1 MSAPVV
7 SNLLEVSGQ
16 NSSAKRSI
24 ATEDISQGTTASK
37 LVEIPTITRACGV
50 SPWALSRTRRSI
62 DFFVAFLALLI
73 FAPLMFTLAVAVQV
87 ESDGSAIFMQER
99 MGRNGEVF
107 TLYKFRSMRSAS
119 HPGSPITVSGDNRV
133 TRVGAL
139 LRKFKLDELPQF
151 LNVLKGEMSLVG
163 PRPKLPHHEGLRMPF
178 RPGVTGAATLA
189 FRFEE
194 EMLKRI
200 PPDQL
205 DRFYDLVVKPK
216 KAKID
221 WEYMQTATFRTDLA
235 VIWKTAKAC
244 ISKDEGTEA
253 FYDEFL
259 PQLSQLMEKR
269 PAPVVMHPKP
279 LPANGDPPR
288 VHPSAHTAPGF
299 MFVSEQIES

>member
-1 MSAPVV
+1 MSAPHVT
-7 SNLLEVSGQ
+7 NLLEVSGQ
-16 NSSAKRSI
+16 NSSAKRTQP
-24 ATEDISQGTTASK
+24 AEDVSKGTAASK
-37 LVEIPTITRACGV
+37 LIEIPVIAREGGV
-50 SPWALSRTRRSI
+50 SPWALSRIRRSI
-62 DFFVAFLALLI
+62 DFFIALFALAL
-73 FAPLMFTLAVAVQV
+73 FAPLMLIVAIAVQL

-107 TLYKFRSMRSAS
+107 TLYKFRSMRVAS
-119 HPGSPITVSGDNRV
+119 HHGSPITVSGDNRV
-133 TRVGAL
+133 TRVGGL

-205 DRFYDLVVKPK
+205 DHFYDLVVKPK
-216 KAKID
+216 KAKLD
-221 WEYMQTATFRTDLA
+221 WEYMQTATLRTDLA

-244 ISKDEGTEA
+244 ISKDAGAEA

-259 PQLSQLMEKR
+259 PQLSQLMAKR
-269 PAPVVMHPKP
+269 PAPVAMQPKQ
-279 LPANGDPPR
+279 LPAIGELSR
-288 VHPSAHTAPGF
+288 IHPTVHTAPGF
-299 MFVSEQIES
+299 AFVSEQLES

>member
-16 NSSAKRSI
+16 NSSAKR
-24 ATEDISQGTTASK
+24 AMPTEDLLSKGTASK
-37 LVEIPTITRACGV
+37 IPVIARAGGV

-62 DFFVAFLALLI
+62 DFLTALLALLI
-73 FAPLMFTLAVAVQV
+73 FSPLMMFLAAAVQV
-87 ESDGSAIFMQER
+87 ESDGPAIFMQER
-99 MGRNGEVF
+99 MGRNGQVF
-107 TLYKFRSMRSAS
+107 TLYKFRSMRAAS
-119 HPGSPITVSGDNRV
+119 RQGSPITVSGDDRV
-133 TRVGAL
+133 TRVGAV

-244 ISKDEGTEA
+244 ISKDEGTEP
-253 FYDEFL
+253 FHDEFL
-259 PQLSQLMEKR
+259 PQLSQLMAKH
-269 PAPVVMHPKP
+269 AVSVAMQSK
-279 LPANGDPPR
+279 LPANSDLPR
-288 VHPSAHTAPGF
+288 INLTAHTAPEF
-299 MFVSEQIES
+299 AFVSDQIES

>member
-1 MSAPVV
+1 
-7 SNLLEVSGQ
+7 
-16 NSSAKRSI
+16 
-24 ATEDISQGTTASK
+24 
-37 LVEIPTITRACGV
+37 
-50 SPWALSRTRRSI
+50 
-62 DFFVAFLALLI
+62 
-73 FAPLMFTLAVAVQV
+73 MFTLAVAVQV
-87 ESDGSAIFMQER
+87 ESDGPAIFMQER
-99 MGRNGEVF
+99 MGRNGQVF
-107 TLYKFRSMRSAS
+107 TLYKFRSMRAAS
-119 HPGSPITVSGDNRV
+119 RQGRPITVSGDDRV
-133 TRVGAL
+133 TRVGAV

-221 WEYMQTATFRTDLA
+221 WEYMQTATFRTDLG
-235 VIWKTAKAC
+235 VIWRTAKAC

-253 FYDEFL
+253 FHDEFL
-259 PQLSQLMEKR
+259 PQLSQLMAKH
-269 PAPVVMHPKP
+269 AVSVAMQSK
-279 LPANGDPPR
+279 LPANGDLPR
-288 VHPSAHTAPGF
+288 INLTAHTAPEF
-299 MFVSEQIES
+299 AFVSDQIES